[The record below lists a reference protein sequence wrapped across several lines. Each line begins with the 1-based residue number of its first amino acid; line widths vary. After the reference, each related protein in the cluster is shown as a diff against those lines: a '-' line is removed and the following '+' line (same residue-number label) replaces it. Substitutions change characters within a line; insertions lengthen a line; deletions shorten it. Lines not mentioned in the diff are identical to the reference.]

1 MQYYIQNVYNARK
14 TYKKIRKMSTIS
26 DKSLI
31 INEIK
36 KYYNILSD
44 AEFARYLGIKPQTL
58 NSWRVRNTLDYDL
71 VSAKCVDI
79 NMDWII
85 RGTGNMLKSKP
96 KQYFSSQQLQ
106 EPPST
111 YTATQDN
118 SALIQE
124 IKSLSIE
131 NYLLKEK
138 IKEMEKIQKKES
150 AQYAILVEK

>member
-1 MQYYIQNVYNARK
+1 MI
-14 TYKKIRKMSTIS
+14 TIS

-31 INEIK
+31 LNEIK
-36 KYYNILSD
+36 KYYNIDSD

-71 VSAKCVDI
+71 VSSKCVDI

-85 RGTGNMLKSKP
+85 RGTGNMITPSQKKN
-96 KQYFSSQQLQ
+96 SSQVQ
-106 EPPST
+106 EPSPT
-111 YTATQDN
+111 YIASQDN

-124 IKSLSIE
+124 IKDLTIE

-138 IKEMEKIQKKES
+138 IKEMEKIQKKEL
-150 AQYAILVEK
+150 AKYTFMVEK